1 MDLMKNYYLILG
13 IEKTSIDKEIK
24 KAYYSL
30 SKQYHPDLNKNED
43 AKYIFTEICSAY
55 EILISDKRVE
65 YDIKS
70 KWGLNY
76 DESSEYLN
84 FEFNNLSKGWDE
96 SKFEDWKKDNQLNI
110 LVYIDDKFN
119 GTVEFERW
127 VSCKVCNGSGKDTK
141 SKIEIKD
148 ENGNLVK
155 LFDGEDGCDMCEGKG
170 KDWKGNDCYY
180 CVGQGVVGLS
190 VCKTCNGEKRILGK
204 QKLSKIKIP
213 KKQKTHKINSMGHM
227 SKYEVGKVGVLWLIR
242 KPEY

>member
-127 VSCKVCNGSGKDTK
+127 VSCKVCNGSGK
-141 SKIEIKD
+141 
-148 ENGNLVK
+148 
-155 LFDGEDGCDMCEGKG
+155 
-170 KDWKGNDCYY
+170 
-180 CVGQGVVGLS
+180 
-190 VCKTCNGEKRILGK
+190 EK
-204 QKLSKIKIP
+204 
-213 KKQKTHKINSMGHM
+213 HKPTNSA
-227 SKYEVGKVGVLWLIR
+227 VF
-242 KPEY
+242 